1 MPRTALIIGGG
12 PAGLAAALRLSTRG
26 CSVTLVEQ
34 SDRLGGRL
42 LPGGPADRFDALPP
56 VFMGHHRA
64 TLALLRELGANAR
77 MAQSHGLRFEFQ
89 LPGGHLACLMQPWL
103 PAPFHTIAG
112 LLLFE
117 GLPLADRWRLL
128 DVIERSWE
136 GDPALPQNLDQRTAE
151 DWLTERKQSE
161 RARADV
167 WTPLARFLIGDD
179 IAIVSAAALVSAL
192 SRCFLATRCH
202 SCLMIPA
209 DNLHTLLL
217 TPLANRLAQAGA
229 TIRLNHAAALL
240 QIEND
245 RVTGVRLRDGATLMA
260 DQYIVALPH
269 KQLTAI
275 LPERVL
281 THYAYFQ
288 QLTQLSD
295 SPALTVHLRI
305 DTALQAPRVVLFA
318 RRIFHWL
325 VSRPG
330 SHHSGTVISVVSTGK
345 PELFERTDRELIA
358 LALDELAYAYP
369 GSEAIKLL
377 DSQIVRE
384 PRAFLTMSPGT
395 RVHRPLPQS
404 PFSNLLI
411 GGDWTDTGLPATL
424 ESAIV
429 SGTRCAEHITWRTGS
444 RSKAADP
451 LLINFPPFTPG

>member
-12 PAGLAAALRLSTRG
+12 PAGLTAAWRLSTQG
-26 CSVTLVEQ
+26 YAVTLIER
-34 SDRLGGRL
+34 SERLGGRL
-42 LPGGPADRFDALPP
+42 LASGADAGRFDAIPP
-56 VFMGHHRA
+56 ILMGYQ
-64 TLALLRELGANAR
+64 TSTGALLKELGTADLTVPS
-77 MAQSHGLRFEFQ
+77 QDLRLEFL
-89 LPGGHLACLMQPWL
+89 LPGGRLACLMQPWL
-103 PAPFHTIAG
+103 PAPFHTIIS
-112 LLLFE
+112 LLLFG
-117 GLPLADRWRLL
+117 GLPLTDRWRLL

-151 DWLTERKQSE
+151 EWLAERKQSE

-179 IAIVSAAALVSAL
+179 LATVSAAALVSIFT
-192 SRCFLATRCH
+192 RCFLTARRHARLAVPT
-202 SCLMIPA
+202 
-209 DNLHTLLL
+209 DTLHDLLL
-217 TPLANRLAQAGA
+217 APLAARLAQAGA
-229 TIRLNHAAALL
+229 AIKFNAAAVLL
-240 QIEND
+240 QIENN
-245 RVTGVRLRDGATLMA
+245 RVTGVRLRDGATLTA
-260 DQYIVALPH
+260 DQYVMALPH
-269 KQLTAI
+269 QHLTAI

-281 THYAYFQ
+281 THYSYFQ

-318 RRIFHWL
+318 RRTFHWL

-330 SHHSGTVISVVSTGK
+330 PRRSGTLISLVATGK
-345 PELFERTDRELIA
+345 PELLERTDQDLIA

-384 PRAFLTMSPGT
+384 PRAFLTMSPGA

-404 PFSNLLI
+404 PFQNLLI

-429 SGTRCAEHITWRTGS
+429 SGTRCADMIVE
-444 RSKAADP
+444 KEE
-451 LLINFPPFTPG
+451 

>member
-12 PAGLAAALRLSTRG
+12 PAGLTAAWRLATHG
-26 CSVTLVEQ
+26 HAVTLVEQ
-34 SDRLGGRL
+34 SGHLGGRL
-42 LPGGPADRFDALPP
+42 LPGNATGQFDAIPP
-56 VFMGHHRA
+56 VLMGHHTA
-64 TLALLRELGANAR
+64 TLALLKELGTVDSAVL
-77 MAQSHGLRFEFQ
+77 SGDLRIEFL
-89 LPGGHLACLMQPWL
+89 LPGGRLVPLMQPWL
-103 PAPFHTIAG
+103 PAPFHTIVG
-112 LLLFE
+112 LLLFG
-117 GLPLADRWRLL
+117 GLPFADRWRLL

-179 IAIVSAAALVSAL
+179 LATVSAAALVSAL
-192 SRCFLATRCH
+192 TRGFLAARRHASLAVPTDT
-202 SCLMIPA
+202 LY
-209 DNLHTLLL
+209 NLLL
-217 TPLANRLAQAGA
+217 APLAARLAQAGV
-229 TIRLNHAAALL
+229 TIRLNTAAVSI
-240 QIEND
+240 QVERE
-245 RVTGVRLRDGATLMA
+245 RVTGVRLRDGVTLTA
-260 DQYIVALPH
+260 DRYIMALPH
-269 KQLTAI
+269 TQLTAV

-305 DTALQAPRVVLFA
+305 DKALQAPRVVLLA
-318 RRIFHWL
+318 RRTFHWL

-330 SHHSGTVISVVSTGK
+330 PRRSGTVLSIVATDK
-345 PELFERTDRELIA
+345 PELLKRTDQELLS

-369 GSEAIKLL
+369 GPDAIKIL
-377 DSQIVRE
+377 DWRVIRE
-384 PRAFLTMSPGT
+384 PRAFLTMSPGM

-404 PFSNLLI
+404 PFQNLLI

-429 SGTRCAEHITWRTGS
+429 SGTHCA
-444 RSKAADP
+444 D
-451 LLINFPPFTPG
+451 LILAKKE

>member
-12 PAGLAAALRLSTRG
+12 PAGLAAAFRLSSEG
-26 CSVTLVEQ
+26 HVVTLVEQ
-34 SDRLGGRL
+34 NDRLGGRL

-56 VFMGHHRA
+56 VFMGHHGV
-64 TLALLRELGANAR
+64 TLALLKELGTNAR
-77 MAQSHGLRFEFQ
+77 MAPSHGLRFEFQ
-89 LPGGHLACLMQPWL
+89 LPGGRLACLMQPWL

-112 LLLFE
+112 LLLFG

-161 RARADV
+161 RARAEI

-179 IAIVSAAALVSAL
+179 LVTVSASALVGAL
-192 SRCFLATRCH
+192 TRCFLSARRH
-202 SCLMIPA
+202 ARLAVPA
-209 DNLHTLLL
+209 DTLQNLLL
-217 TPLANRLAQAGA
+217 APLTARLAQTGV
-229 TIRLNHAAALL
+229 TIRLNTAAALL

-245 RVTGVRLRDGATLMA
+245 RVTGVRLHDGATLTA
-260 DQYIVALPH
+260 DQYIVTLPH
-269 KQLTAI
+269 AQLTAI

-281 THYAYFQ
+281 THYSYFQ

-305 DTALQAPRVVLFA
+305 DRALQAPRVVLFA
-318 RRIFHWL
+318 RRAFHWL

-330 SHHSGTVISVVSTGK
+330 QRRSGTVISIVATGK
-345 PELFERTDRELIA
+345 PDLMKRTDQELIS
-358 LALDELAYAYP
+358 LALDKLTYAYP
-369 GSEAIKLL
+369 GPGAIRIL
-377 DSQIVRE
+377 DWLVVRE
-384 PRAFLTMSPGT
+384 PRAFLTMSPGA

-404 PFSNLLI
+404 PFDNLLI

-429 SGTRCAEHITWRTGS
+429 SGTRCAEMILA
-444 RSKAADP
+444 KKE
-451 LLINFPPFTPG
+451 